1 LEVNNMMTIIHMLVS
16 AGKADAV
23 EQFLLTNPN
32 VNERTEP
39 NGFTA
44 LHLNV
49 SGTLVDTWDRQK
61 IIKLLHN
68 AGADL
73 EAKTYDKGLT
83 PLQLAAMRGKP
94 LCAKALIDCGADVS
108 AVEGN
113 SATALH
119 GAAYYGYE
127 EIAKA
132 LLEAGADPLFPDK
145 HGNTPLSLARD
156 EGHMKVYE
164 LLQSK
169 ISR

>member
-1 LEVNNMMTIIHMLVS
+1 MTTLHMLVS
-16 AGKADAV
+16 TGKADMV
-23 EQFLLTNPN
+23 ENFLLTKPD
-32 VNERTEP
+32 VNERTQP

-49 SGTLVDTWDRQK
+49 SGVLIDTQERQR

-73 EAKTYDKGLT
+73 EAKTFDKGLT

-94 LCAKALIDCGADVS
+94 LCAKTLIDCGADVN

-113 SATALH
+113 GATALH
-119 GAAYYGYE
+119 GAAFYGDE
-127 EIAKA
+127 DIVKV

-156 EGHMKVYE
+156 KGHEKVYE

-169 ISR
+169 IN